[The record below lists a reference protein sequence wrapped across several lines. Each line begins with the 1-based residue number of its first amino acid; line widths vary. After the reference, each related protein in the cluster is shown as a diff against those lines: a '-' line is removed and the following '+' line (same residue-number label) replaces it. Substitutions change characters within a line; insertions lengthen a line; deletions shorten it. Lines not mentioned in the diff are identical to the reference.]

1 MNPEKITS
9 NSENSETELT
19 SGPKRSI
26 LESLAGKYD
35 AAERG
40 RVDQL
45 KDNLRQDLQDPSS
58 ESSRY
63 RYEQISTPPSTLRK
77 IGRLALDRLGIHFS
91 RSETRRNREAMATA
105 VREYDAEVE
114 QEALEY
120 QRSLEIQ
127 RAKAEKEANDRKEVK
142 AKKEK
147 EALDRDLIAGMDRYR
162 RGKTERFQKQRIQ
175 EQLEQDLNQRLLTVD
190 ILEDE
195 VLAENPEVEKSI
207 IEYESTKIPVYTLKG
222 IPFSMISHDIEYR
235 SINAKNPEHIG
246 VQTSRRLVEDPSIWV
261 RREDEVAQEEGY
273 GTRNGNAK
281 GNVISASYIN
291 SESNLNNRV
300 SHTGDHADICYGF
313 AHLDGRE
320 LLYTSFRDGGTP
332 NLVSKNTETLLNRSS
347 LDIIDSLE
355 GASGKAVY
363 NEFLLRRYSETG
375 EARRP
380 DYIIAEN
387 GEITEGMLK
396 HAAFFDI
403 PIINIDKAAYMEKM
417 ENKAIEALESI
428 NENSSYEEISAAIDK
443 IKATSKY
450 NSRMKVET
458 DIGNGRDKQ
467 NFDYKYREHDKYRHE
482 DEVDK
487 KIIDLGKLELEKR
500 VDFIADELQKAIE
513 ACKQATAKGEEYHF
527 ASDSIAEI
535 YEHDAYD
542 FRRNKHY
549 TSSGEFP
556 GRGIIPAN
564 PDRINFNF
572 RMKGSTRVINTTIY
586 DGERRDVNKD
596 NRKDVENSNSS
607 YYDKV
612 HPLIMAFL
620 AAERENQEM
629 ITRQKHKI

>member
-9 NSENSETELT
+9 NSENNETELT
-19 SGPKRSI
+19 SGSKWSI

-35 AAERG
+35 AAERD

-45 KDNLRQDLQDPSS
+45 KDNLRQDPLRDT
-58 ESSRY
+58 RY
-63 RYEQISTPPSTLRK
+63 RYEQISAPPSILRK

-120 QRSLEIQ
+120 RRSLEIQ
-127 RAKAEKEANDRKEVK
+127 RAKAEKEANDQKEVE

-162 RGKTERFQKQRIQ
+162 RDKTKRFQKQRIQ

-235 SINAKNPEHIG
+235 SIDAKTPEHIG

-291 SESNLNNRV
+291 SESNLDNRV

-313 AHLDGRE
+313 AHLDGGE
-320 LLYTSFRDGGTP
+320 LLYTSSGDGGTS
-332 NLVSKNTETLLNRSS
+332 NLASKNTETLLERSS

-355 GASGKAVY
+355 GPLPRAAY
-363 NEFLLRRYSETG
+363 NEFLLRRYFETG

-428 NENSSYEEISAAIDK
+428 NENSGYEEISAAIDK
-443 IKATSKY
+443 IRATSKY
-450 NSRMKVET
+450 HSRMTVET
-458 DIGNGRDKQ
+458 DIGNGIDKR
-467 NFDYKYREHDKYRHE
+467 NFDDKYRDHDKYHHE

-535 YEHDAYD
+535 YKHDAYD
-542 FRRNKHY
+542 FRRNKYY
-549 TSSGEFP
+549 TSFGESP
-556 GRGIIPAN
+556 GRGITPA
-564 PDRINFNF
+564 DSDVINFDF
-572 RMKGSTRVINTTIY
+572 RMKGSPRMIKTTIY
-586 DGERRDVNKD
+586 DGERRDVNRY
-596 NRKDVENSNSS
+596 NREYVENSNSS